1 MSSAPGGEE
10 PSVAYVLPAASA
22 DIRFAQPSG
31 AASLSPRRCSR
42 VRRPR
47 SALRSNWV
55 DGGGDGICRCSLGPR
70 DRAEVAGLALPVYC
84 SNGSSPEPKDSS
96 ENGNVKTDEREG
108 KNDSWFSGLKV
119 WFRPKGVEEEDRGL
133 LGDENDKLVRE
144 SAKELPERTG
154 TAAEE
159 CVSSASSE
167 GSGSVKDQRAS
178 SRGSFQWPWQKD
190 SNTTGIA
197 KGKGTEGD
205 GLQAGAENPN
215 APSKKK
221 VTHTDSKPGGSFT
234 ASSEGKLAEGTGK
247 SKKRSSLQD
256 TWDKVVEAIAPN
268 LPNFGDSKKKGKK
281 ANVADKEVSS
291 KSSSNGTHGNFDD
304 KDSSAL
310 PRSSTVRELYSPPSE
325 NDAEGKSEP
334 SSRQARTSKWPRFP
348 WDRDDS
354 AAKEDRE
361 ETEVVSN
368 AKRSSGPRISTV
380 DPVKTP
386 EKESVEQSSLPA
398 SSVRRDGEQK
408 RGGPTSNTK
417 GISQSTLADKDDV
430 DRETTDA
437 QGEDQRQNEPALQLP
452 TVRSSQ
458 LKMSHVDMASIPQ
471 RDVAAIRL
479 IFGSETFFATETLSP
494 PGGLI
499 FRGNLRGEPKATV
512 AKLEERLAS
521 RLGDKYTLCL
531 AEGEEDL
538 RPVVVIVP
546 TARDKRPATPR
557 QRFFAVV
564 IGLLTITTCLARG
577 LYAISFKPLIE
588 SFYPVTGASVVE
600 KFFSIPSAVS
610 FTTAASICVI
620 ILISQIVQRVVA
632 SRYRTRITLPYFIP
646 SFQLGSF
653 GAVVQLASPTP
664 TRDALFDIAL
674 SGAATLV
681 FISLSLLLVG
691 LRLSTTFS
699 GVVPVPIS
707 TVSSSVVLG
716 FLTQNVPHG
725 NILVD
730 YGRSLIALHPLAVIG
745 ANCLT
750 IAALN
755 LLPMRQLD
763 GGRIISALYGRRTA
777 VFASRVTV
785 MFLLLASTK
794 SPYFVVFLA
803 AVTFGPWNMDRP
815 SKNELTEPGSGRTI
829 VGYLFMLLMI
839 GVLLPYPAS
848 KFFGTL

>member
-1 MSSAPGGEE
+1 M
-10 PSVAYVLPAASA
+10 
-22 DIRFAQPSG
+22 
-31 AASLSPRRCSR
+31 
-42 VRRPR
+42 
-47 SALRSNWV
+47 
-55 DGGGDGICRCSLGPR
+55 GPR
-70 DRAEVAGLALPVYC
+70 DRAEVAGRALSVYC
-84 SNGSSPEPKDSS
+84 SKGSSPEPNDSS
-96 ENGNVKTDEREG
+96 EKGNVKTDEIEG
-108 KNDSWFSGLKV
+108 ESESWFSGLKV
-119 WFRPKGVEEEDRGL
+119 WFRSKGGEEEERDL
-133 LGDENDKLVRE
+133 LGEQSGKLDKE
-144 SAKELPERTG
+144 SEKELPERTG
-154 TAAEE
+154 NPAGGL
-159 CVSSASSE
+159 VSSPAPE
-167 GSGSVKDQRAS
+167 GDRSVKDQR
-178 SRGSFQWPWQKD
+178 GSIFRLPWQKD
-190 SNTTGIA
+190 SKTTSAA
-197 KGKGTEGD
+197 KEKGTHGD
-205 GLQAGAENPN
+205 GVQTGTEKPN
-215 APSKKK
+215 APRKKK

-234 ASSEGKLAEGTGK
+234 ARRDGKTAEVTGK
-247 SKKRSSLQD
+247 SEKGSALQD
-256 TWDKVVEAIAPN
+256 AWEKVVEVIAPN
-268 LPNFGDSKKKGKK
+268 LPNFGDSKKKEAK
-281 ANVADKEVSS
+281 ANVGDEEVSS
-291 KSSSNGTHGNFDD
+291 KSTGNGIHGESDAC
-304 KDSSAL
+304 DSSAL

-325 NDAEGKSEP
+325 DDAEGKSEP
-334 SSRQARTSKWPRFP
+334 SSRQARSAKWPKFP

-354 AAKEDRE
+354 AAKENRE
-361 ETEVVSN
+361 DYDVLTD

-380 DPVKTP
+380 DPVKNS
-386 EKESVEQSSLPA
+386 EKESVERSSLPR
-398 SSVRRDGEQK
+398 SSVRRDAEQK
-408 RGGPTSNTK
+408 RGGPTSSTK
-417 GISQSTLADKDDV
+417 GVTQSTLAEKDDV
-430 DRETTDA
+430 DRQTADA
-437 QGEDQRQNEPALQLP
+437 QEDDQREKEPTLQLP

-458 LKMSHVDMASIPQ
+458 LRLSHMDMATIPQ

-512 AKLEERLAS
+512 AKLEERLAA

-564 IGLLTITTCLARG
+564 IGLLTISTCVARG
-577 LYAISFKPLIE
+577 LYAVAFKPLIE
-588 SFYPVTGASVVE
+588 SFYPVRGASMVE
-600 KFFSIPSAVS
+600 KFFSIQSAVS
-610 FTTAASICVI
+610 FTTAASIGVI

-632 SRYRTRITLPYFIP
+632 ARYRTRIALPYFIP

-681 FISLSLLLVG
+681 VISLSLLLVG

-699 GVVPVPIS
+699 GVVPIPIS
-707 TVSSSVVLG
+707 TVSSSVIIG
-716 FLTQNVPHG
+716 FLTQKVPHG

-803 AVTFGPWNMDRP
+803 AVTFGPWSVDRP
-815 SKNELTEPGSGRTI
+815 SKNELTEPGGVRTI